1 MDEMFQKI
9 LDEIKSSSK
18 TITVLPPD
26 EAVRQNVR
34 EKYRIKSGSLMAA
47 ILENT
52 GGIVIDNWIRL
63 YGSGELDFVTRNS
76 LFPFNE
82 IVVGEDILGGCSS
95 VLTTAISAI
104 LLQTVWR
111 WKTWR

>member
-18 TITVLPPD
+18 TINVLPPD
-26 EAVRQNVR
+26 EAVRQAVK

-52 GGIVIDNWIRL
+52 GGIVIDNRIRL
-63 YGSGELDFVTRNS
+63 
-76 LFPFNE
+76 
-82 IVVGEDILGGCSS
+82 
-95 VLTTAISAI
+95 
-104 LLQTVWR
+104 
-111 WKTWR
+111 